1 MTVQH
6 TGGAHPTRSC
16 AVLYAGVV
24 PIERFF
30 STEGGPPAPWDA
42 PRLGASDLV
51 PTMLTR
57 RELDYLHRLAGEM
70 RGLGRVVELGSFLG
84 GSTAAIVKGLRDSGG
99 VDNPVLVY
107 DAFVAPD
114 EAAFEAAPE
123 LIGFG
128 LEPGRSFRS
137 IFDRLHAS
145 RAGDIVVREGFLPTS
160 QPDGSIY
167 PESEPIGLLFVDI
180 AKMWGVHPT
189 VQEVFGCHVAPG
201 GALVQQ
207 DFGDFRVPWLV
218 IHMWRLRELFTPVH
232 RVGATSTFAFERS
245 RVDAVDAFGE
255 LDRDAAAAP
264 DELWVEIAAYWSR
277 VLPADEDAEGWLA
290 GYRAAHA
297 VHAKRWDIA
306 IDAARAHDDW
316 RRSDASEGVHKAP
329 GWDDFLV
336 KLPERIRTRGGDER
350 SAVKADA
357 LANERAQHRAIGATI
372 EPKTVWSRVRSELEA
387 RGIRSVVL
395 YGGGR
400 HTRRLLEGGWLGPEI
415 EVVRIADDNP
425 AADEIAGVP
434 IARPDDLIGDTRIVG
449 AAVIP
454 SSDAYEAE
462 IFPAAERLAAA
473 FGGVALRAYSAGG
486 A

>member
-1 MTVQH
+1 MRYRTRVSTLQAMRRELLQH
-6 TGGAHPTRSC
+6 DGDAQ
-16 AVLYAGVV
+16 
-24 PIERFF
+24 
-30 STEGGPPAPWDA
+30 PPWHGR
-42 PRLGASDLV
+42 RLAASDLV

-57 RELDYLHRLAGEM
+57 RELDYLHWLAGEM
-70 RGLGRVVELGSFLG
+70 RGFGRVVELGSFLG

-99 VDNPVLVY
+99 VDRPVLVY

-114 EAAFEAAPE
+114 ESAFAAAPE
-123 LIGFG
+123 LAGFG
-128 LEPGRSFRS
+128 LEPGRSFRPF
-137 IFDRLHAS
+137 FDRLHTS
-145 RAGDIVVREGFLPTS
+145 RAGDIVIREGFLPAGE
-160 QPDGSIY
+160 PDASIY

-180 AKMWGVHPT
+180 AKMWGVHLT
-189 VQEVFGCHVAPG
+189 VQVVFGRRVAPG
-201 GALVQQ
+201 GTLVQQ

-264 DELWVEIAAYWSR
+264 DELWPEIAAYWSR

-329 GWDDFLV
+329 GWDDFLA
-336 KLPERIRTRGGDER
+336 KLPERIRMRGGGER
-350 SAVKADA
+350 AAAKAQTLAHRRGAIASRDA
-357 LANERAQHRAIGATI
+357 LVEPRA
-372 EPKTVWSRVRSELEA
+372 VWSRVRAELSA
-387 RGIRSVVL
+387 RGIRRVVL

-400 HTRRLLEGGWLGPEI
+400 HTRRLLDGGWLGSEI
-415 EVVRIADDNP
+415 EVLAVADDNP
-425 AADEIAGVP
+425 ATDAIAGVP
-434 IARPDDLIGDTRIVG
+434 VARPGALSADPALTG
-449 AAVIP
+449 AAVVP

-462 IFPAAERLAAA
+462 LFPAAERLAQRC
-473 FGGVALRAYSAGG
+473 GGVALRAYTKGPN
-486 A
+486 